1 MFNYFLLF
9 CVIAGAFLTLL
20 SAFGAFVFMVIYL
33 RDSESEYP
41 PFALDNPEYLRN
53 AITICGVLT
62 IFFAFVVY
70 NSFNYLVA
78 NAPHVFTEFGIW
90 YAIGVVSSLWIDYMV
105 KSELD
110 LNDRLFIAVFVGF
123 LGLVVTYF
131 AVEIFFEK
139 LSKKLKKK

>member
-1 MFNYFLLF
+1 
-9 CVIAGAFLTLL
+9 
-20 SAFGAFVFMVIYL
+20 
-33 RDSESEYP
+33 
-41 PFALDNPEYLRN
+41 
-53 AITICGVLT
+53 
-62 IFFAFVVY
+62 
-70 NSFNYLVA
+70 
-78 NAPHVFTEFGIW
+78 
-90 YAIGVVSSLWIDYMV
+90 MV